1 MFALC
6 VLVFNILSASLNH
19 TEKRSLATNVAL
31 NNTARQSSTYKAKDE
46 YSAYKAVNG
55 ILDDFSHTADRYIHR
70 WWKVDLGKVHSI
82 YWIVLYNKEGSCKCL
97 K

>member
-31 NNTARQSSTYKAKDE
+31 NKTARQSSTYKAKDE

-55 ILDDFSHTADRYIHR
+55 ILNDFSLTADRNIHR
-70 WWKVDLGKVHSI
+70 WWKVDLITLRII
-82 YWIVLYNKEGSCKCL
+82 YWIVLYNKDGFCKC
-97 K
+97 